1 MIKKLPL
8 PVPLFGDL
16 FIITDPGRDQDDEDV
31 LVGVNRFIRLEILR
45 VLGVV
50 ANLAPSLERAR
61 LAKGTLNQ
69 LGQEAI
75 AVGKGS
81 SCKQPDDDGL
91 EYQFNVGYLSDAG
104 EIQDGKELILRTLND
119 AKPKGI
125 VLLLI
130 SGLTDAAAVLK
141 EHEKLFTTKV
151 RRVMIMGGVMSKD
164 DLPVLDA
171 AGRMVPDMSAQNHS
185 FDKEATEFLYRQLQD
200 LQIPITVL
208 SRHAAAAAKVPRA
221 IYDDMAATGHPVGVR
236 LLAAQKAAIQEL
248 WVRACMPADASERQ
262 GLPARCDKTWFGQVF
277 CGGQGTERAAADSIW
292 DIVETFN
299 LYDPCTLVAAIPNL
313 REHYFAPQVVEVR
326 GLEHLVIGVSATQ
339 HNVRCGGELADF
351 LCTTLVDSLRDSN
364 AINGGTSSAE
374 KLAA

>member
-141 EHEKLFTTKV
+141 EHEELFTSKV
-151 RRVMIMGGVMSKD
+151 RRVVIMGGVMSKD
-164 DLPVLDA
+164 DLPVLDSV
-171 AGRMVPDMSAQNHS
+171 GRMVPDMSAQNHS

-248 WVRACMPADASERQ
+248 WVRACMPADAAERQ
-262 GLPARCDKTWFGQVF
+262 GLPARCDKTWFCQVF
-277 CGGQGTERAAADSIW
+277 CGDQGSERTAADSIW
-292 DIVETFN
+292 DILQTFN

-313 REHYFAPQVVEVR
+313 REHFFAAQVVEVH
-326 GLEHLVIGVSATQ
+326 GMEHLVIGVSAIQ